1 MTDDKLRFDFSYKL
15 PLTAQQLKGVDEV
28 RLAKKPLKTAKQFNV
43 FSKLWYE
50 YLYGIDFDIIEVL
63 HIKFF
68 HAMSKL

>member
-28 RLAKKPLKTAKQFNV
+28 RLAKQCNG